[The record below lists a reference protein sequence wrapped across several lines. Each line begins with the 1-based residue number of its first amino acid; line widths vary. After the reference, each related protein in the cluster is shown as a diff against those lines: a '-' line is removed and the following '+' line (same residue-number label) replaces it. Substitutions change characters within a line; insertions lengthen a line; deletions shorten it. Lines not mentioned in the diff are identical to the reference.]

1 MALRIDD
8 ISINT
13 VIGKGSEIKG
23 NIKVN
28 GVVRIDGDI
37 DGNLETDGNVIIGE
51 NARIRGNIN
60 AKSII
65 VGGIILGNI
74 FANESVKVLANS
86 IVIGDI
92 HRCYNELKELM
103 FDLEQ
108 AGEYDKEKDK
118 LVFLGD
124 YIDRGKDSR
133 LVVEFIRGL
142 QKNNKRV
149 IALMGNHEDML
160 IDY

>member
-92 HRCYNELKELM
+92 LSHKV
-103 FDLEQ
+103 Q
-108 AGEYDKEKDK
+108 
-118 LVFLGD
+118 
-124 YIDRGKDSR
+124 I
-133 LVVEFIRGL
+133 
-142 QKNNKRV
+142 
-149 IALMGNHEDML
+149 
-160 IDY
+160 

>member
-13 VIGKGSEIKG
+13 VIGKGSEIRG

-92 HRCYNELKELM
+92 LSHKVQIEDDALVNGKCISIRNEENYTMATSKYLQSK
-103 FDLEQ
+103 
-108 AGEYDKEKDK
+108 AIIEKAS
-118 LVFLGD
+118 
-124 YIDRGKDSR
+124 I
-133 LVVEFIRGL
+133 
-142 QKNNKRV
+142 
-149 IALMGNHEDML
+149 
-160 IDY
+160 

>member
-28 GVVRIDGDI
+28 GIVRIDGDI

-92 HRCYNELKELM
+92 LSHKVQIEDDALVNGKCISIRNEENYTMATSKYLQSK
-103 FDLEQ
+103 
-108 AGEYDKEKDK
+108 AIIEKAS
-118 LVFLGD
+118 
-124 YIDRGKDSR
+124 I
-133 LVVEFIRGL
+133 
-142 QKNNKRV
+142 
-149 IALMGNHEDML
+149 
-160 IDY
+160 